1 MSKKPS
7 CLMFFREINGADQSK
22 RLKIAGNEGFIP
34 TNHSLRP
41 GSALEERGEKNWS
54 GQKKTSA
61 REASREVVWRGEII
75 LVPRASILLVSGGD
89 DQKDRS
95 SGNENEGK
103 WDL

>member
-1 MSKKPS
+1 
-7 CLMFFREINGADQSK
+7 MFFREINGADQSK

-34 TNHSLRP
+34 TNHSLGP
-41 GSALEERGEKNWS
+41 GSALEEKEEKNWS
-54 GQKKTSA
+54 GQKKKTSA
-61 REASREVVWRGEII
+61 REAGREVGWRGKII
-75 LVPRASILLVSGGD
+75 LVPRASILLVSGGIVPSA